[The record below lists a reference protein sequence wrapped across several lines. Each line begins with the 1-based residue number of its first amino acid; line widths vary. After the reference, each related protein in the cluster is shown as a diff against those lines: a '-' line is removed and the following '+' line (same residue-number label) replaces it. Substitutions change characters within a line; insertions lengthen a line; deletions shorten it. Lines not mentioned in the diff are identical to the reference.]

1 MNEGAKFVMVGQVG
15 GRKNCGNATTIEM
28 RIWRENLP
36 IETYVFL
43 FNRRNFFLSFFFIYG
58 RYFFST

>member
-28 RIWRENLP
+28 RIWGKRFTNRNLH
-36 IETYVFL
+36 
-43 FNRRNFFLSFFFIYG
+43 LSI
-58 RYFFST
+58 